1 MKNTIPN
8 KPFEYQLFIDGEYK
22 EAISGKRFERYSPAH
37 NVLIGTYAE
46 ADSEDTEEA
55 VEVASKALKG
65 PWASMN
71 GSERAAI
78 ILKTAQLIR
87 DNAEELAL
95 IETLES
101 GKPIAQANDEMEWT
115 ACNWDYAATLARHNK
130 GESYNSLGN
139 DMLALTVREPIGV
152 VSMITAWNFPF
163 LLVSQKLPMA
173 LAVGCTAVIKP
184 SEFTSGTT
192 LRLGALL
199 KEAGL
204 PDGVVNILSG
214 YGKPVGETMTDHPK
228 VDMISFTGSSPVG
241 KMIASKAGAQLKKVE
256 LELGG
261 KNPQII
267 FPDADLEAALDAVVH
282 GLCFNMGECC
292 NSGSRILIHK
302 SIADDFVKKVVELT
316 KTLKV
321 GDPLDPT
328 VKMGAIINDQQ
339 ATKICDYFDTAK
351 EEGAKVQLGG
361 NRICDDTGCYIEPTV
376 YTNVT
381 ANMKVAKDEIFGP
394 VLSVLTFETEEEAI
408 NIANSTPFG
417 LSASVWTKDI
427 DRAMRVSRTVD
438 AGTLWINTFLSG
450 YAEVPFGGYKESGL
464 GREMGTAAI
473 DAFTELKTIQIHIG
487 ERTGW
492 WAK

>member
-1 MKNTIPN
+1 MNQLPN
-8 KPFEYQLFIDGEYK
+8 KPFEYQLYINGKYIS
-22 EAISGKRFERYSPAH
+22 AISGKRFERYSPAH

-46 ADSEDTEEA
+46 AGVEDTELAIEA
-55 VEVASKALKG
+55 AAKALKG
-65 PWASMN
+65 PWASMT
-71 GSERAAI
+71 GAERAAI

-87 DNAEELAL
+87 NNAEELAL

-101 GKPIAQANDEMEWT
+101 GKPISQANDEMEW
-115 ACNWDYAATLARHNK
+115 AAGNWDYAATLARHTK

-139 DMLALTVREPIGV
+139 DMLAFTVREPIGV
-152 VSMITAWNFPF
+152 VSMITPWNFP
-163 LLVSQKLPMA
+163 LLIISQKLPLA
-173 LAVGCTAVIKP
+173 LAVGCTAVVKP

-192 LRLGALL
+192 LRLGAFL

-214 YGKPVGETMTDHPK
+214 YGQPVGETMTDHSM

-241 KMIASKAGAQLKKVE
+241 KLIASKAGAKLKKVE

-267 FPDADLEAALDAVVH
+267 FPDADLEAALDAVVF
-282 GLCFNMGECC
+282 GVYFNMGECC
-292 NSGSRILIHK
+292 NGGSRILIHK
-302 SIADDFVKKVVELT
+302 SIADDFLKKLVEIS
-316 KTLKV
+316 KTVKV

-328 VKMGAIINDQQ
+328 VKIGAIINDQQ
-339 ATKICDYFDTAK
+339 AAKICSYFDIAE

-361 NRICDDTGCYIEPTV
+361 NRISDDNGCYIEPTI
-376 YTNVT
+376 YSDVT
-381 ANMKVAKDEIFGP
+381 PDMKIAKEEIFGP
-394 VLSVLTFETEEEAI
+394 VLSILTFETEEEAI
-408 NIANSTPFG
+408 EIANSTPFG

-427 DRAMRVSRTVD
+427 DRAMKLSRSLE
-438 AGTLWINTFLSG
+438 AGTVWINTFMNG
-450 YAEVPFGGYKESGL
+450 YPEVPFGGYKESGL

-473 DAFTELKTIQIHIG
+473 DEFTELKTIQIHIG